1 MLFEVGETIVHPHQ
15 HAAKVTEVKT
25 CTMDGEEKAS
35 TMLDEVLA
43 S

>member
-15 HAAKVTEVKT
+15 RAATVTEVKT
-25 CTMDGEEKAS
+25 CTVEGEEKAS
-35 TMLDEVLA
+35 TMLDEVFA